1 MVTPVIER
9 PCGRA
14 AGSILASSRSSA
26 RNWPSR
32 LKSKEYPRA
41 FRANHPDVVLDPTI
55 DDTIVYIIAGRGVA
69 FELTQARFSQLRVLQ
84 KTKPFEPASA
94 RSDQVNGGLMLSA

>member
-14 AGSILASSRSSA
+14 AGSIFASSRSSA

-41 FRANHPDVVLDPTI
+41 FHANHPI